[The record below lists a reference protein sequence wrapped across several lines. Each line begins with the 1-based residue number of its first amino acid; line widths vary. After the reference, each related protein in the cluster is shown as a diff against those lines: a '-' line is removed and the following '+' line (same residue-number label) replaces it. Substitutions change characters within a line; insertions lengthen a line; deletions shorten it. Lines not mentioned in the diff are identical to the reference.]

1 MPIETEFHSFR
12 WVKRFVRI
20 DAEQPVGTARMILSF
35 LRANQ
40 WALFELTRV
49 EANSSFYACQ
59 KKEIQPRL
67 ENAESEM
74 PVRKALGLESSSP
87 SQAVVARA
95 APADQPLSATANA
108 QEPWLTRLILTDGR
122 GEPLAI
128 GVPTLPRKR
137 SEEGYFPRESTVPGR
152 APRDMALYEMTNTS
166 VTPEKSE
173 SQAPQEY
180 SVVRIFYG
188 TDRAKAGDGYSNRR
202 ENSDSLHFGTCDV
215 TVPRDRRLATFES
228 ARWWK
233 FWFSWNP
240 RKHVMLQRT
249 IELPKAAF
257 LTQLQSAVLEA
268 ADHSA
273 LVFIHGYNVSFE
285 DGARRTAQ
293 LSYDLGFDGAPILY
307 SWPSA
312 NSLRSYLADEATI
325 DWTKRHLSSFLTDVA
340 STTGAETVH
349 VIAHSM
355 GNRALARIL
364 DGISLPVG
372 PPLFKQVVLAA
383 PDIDSGEFLQLA
395 KAIQCKARRITLYA
409 SSNDKAIKLSKK
421 VHAYP
426 RAGESG
432 PDIVVVPGLDTIDV
446 SNVDTSFWGHS
457 YFAEK
462 RTVISDLFYLI
473 RDGKGPDER
482 HSLEPRTCPRGQ
494 YWAFKP

>member
-1 MPIETEFHSFR
+1 MPIETEFRSFR

-20 DAEQPVGTARMILSF
+20 DAEQPVGTARMVLSF

-40 WALFELTRV
+40 WALFELARV

-67 ENAESEM
+67 ENAGTEV
-74 PVRKALGLESSSP
+74 PVRRALGLERSSP
-87 SQAVVARA
+87 SQAVVVRT
-95 APADQPLSATANA
+95 APEDLPLNATANA
-108 QEPWLTRLILTDGR
+108 QEPWLTRLILTDR
-122 GEPLAI
+122 HGEPLAI
-128 GVPTLPRKR
+128 GVPTLPRER
-137 SEEGYFPRESTVPGR
+137 SEKGYSSRESTPVAER
-152 APRDMALYEMTNTS
+152 TPRDMALYVMTDAS
-166 VTPEKSE
+166 VTPEKSA

-202 ENSDSLHFGTCDV
+202 EKSDSLHFGTCDV
-215 TVPRDRRLATFES
+215 TLPRDRRLATFES
-228 ARWWK
+228 PRWWK

-240 RKHVMLQRT
+240 KKHVMLQRI

-257 LTQLQSAVLEA
+257 LAQLQSAVLEA

-312 NSLRSYLADEATI
+312 NSLLSYLADEATI

-364 DGISLPVG
+364 DGLSLPVG
-372 PPLFKQVVLAA
+372 PLFKQVVLAA

-395 KAIQCKARRITLYA
+395 EAIQCKARRITLYA
-409 SSNDKAIKLSKK
+409 SSNDKAIKWSKK
-421 VHAYP
+421 FHKYP

-446 SNVDTSFWGHS
+446 SKVDTSFLGHS

-473 RDGKGPDER
+473 RDGKSPDER